1 MRPRQKGARPPSQGR
16 QRVSRGRTG
25 WHLGQQ
31 TGQTGGPIQ
40 GRHLVGLSDASLNVP
55 ASSRANWRNVFARAP
70 DIRTSPRTS
79 ADTGVRL
86 SRAATGTVRRRQR
99 DCPDCQEGLS
109 RGVLMLGF
117 RTFTFPELPMH
128 CADAVLVSRSTCES
142 LLVAEAGGLPPNHC
156 GLSWS
161 RRRAG
166 SRATRH
172 RLVAPTWRISAQPRP
187 RRLDANQGGSEHAA

>member
-55 ASSRANWRNVFARAP
+55 ASSRANWPNVFARAP

-99 DCPDCQEGLS
+99 DCPDCQEELS

-117 RTFTFPELPMH
+117 RTFTHPGAP
-128 CADAVLVSRSTCES
+128 DALCRSCSSWPLDLRVLTGCRGWRPAPES
-142 LLVAEAGGLPPNHC
+142 LRSQLVPTEGRIESHSP
-156 GLSWS
+156 ST
-161 RRRAG
+161 
-166 SRATRH
+166 SRAHLAHIGPASPKAT
-172 RLVAPTWRISAQPRP
+172 
-187 RRLDANQGGSEHAA
+187 